1 MAVGGGIVLVS
12 VLLSYERRLAVL
24 EQALDDGARAERS
37 TEPQRARDMR
47 RGGRGAMRGAP
58 LDPPG
63 VRGSV
68 VSPSGPPR
76 GAGHPE
82 LDRGMEEQVRGV
94 IREERLEIEEEQRE
108 QFRAMFTERVESR
121 MNRFAEE
128 FDVPQAQREELTNA
142 LLSELDASMQLRNE
156 ARGGD
161 KSIDEVREAIRGLR
175 DQTSAR
181 AQELLTETQ
190 FDAFEDGRRGRG
202 GGGGPPWAGG
212 GFGRGR

>member
-1 MAVGGGIVLVS
+1 
-12 VLLSYERRLAVL
+12 
-24 EQALDDGARAERS
+24 
-37 TEPQRARDMR
+37 
-47 RGGRGAMRGAP
+47 
-58 LDPPG
+58 
-63 VRGSV
+63 
-68 VSPSGPPR
+68 
-76 GAGHPE
+76 
-82 LDRGMEEQVRGV
+82 MEEQVRGV